1 MPAVLFF
8 SIEIAMTM
16 TEQLNALG
24 SILAQGSLHSLFQ
37 PIICL
42 SERRILGYEALSR
55 GPSNSPLHSPVA
67 LFSVASHAGRLS
79 ELEIACRESAC
90 RRFSEQKLP
99 GKLFLNISPES
110 LMETAHQPGRTL
122 QLLRDFGIPP
132 SQVVIELTEQTPTD
146 DFDLLQTA
154 LHHYRDMGFAI
165 ALDDLGA
172 GYSSLRLWSELRPDY
187 VKIDRHFIDG
197 IHQDALKREFVG
209 SILQIARASRA
220 QVIAE
225 GIELP
230 EELAVLTEMGVDL
243 VQGYLLCRPQEQ
255 PPQEARLMLPKQDN
269 ANLALSEE
277 GSDLSALL
285 NEQPAVDQDT
295 ATALVLESFRR
306 QANLNSLAVLDGRGH
321 PVGIVHRHSLSDAL
335 LKPFATDLF
344 ARKPISRLMSDDFLA
359 VELSQSLQQ
368 VSRLLTS
375 RARQRIEEDF
385 IITLNGDYLG
395 LGRVIDVLKL
405 ITELKIQQ
413 ARYANPLT
421 LLPGNVPIQ
430 QCLTR
435 LLQQRRESVICYVD
449 IDSFKPFNDIYGYGR
464 GDEVLLCLA
473 QCLNDRVDP
482 SRDFVGHIGGDDFFT
497 GAGPAG
503 LAQAAQP
510 VIGRFPHP
518 MPALLSH
525 RTHRRRLLRGVE
537 PPGRA
542 PGVRL
547 VVAVDRCGAFV
558 STGLWTTGC
567 QPVGGAGLTGQAPR
581 QGCGRLQHSCHRQH
595 GQRAAAALSLGGFRV
610 LVFEHSHHFRGMPGC
625 RRHTIGWPTET
636 PQALH
641 TLKEAGTRQAA
652 GALADDQR
660 AAQWL
665 LGLGVQC
672 GQVFKGRGQRLHR
685 RRGELQALQQRAVG
699 QQMALA
705 ARLVQFVE

>member
-1 MPAVLFF
+1 
-8 SIEIAMTM
+8 MTT
-16 TEQLNALG
+16 TEQLSALS
-24 SILAQGSLHSLFQ
+24 SILTQSGLHSLFQ
-37 PIICL
+37 PIISL

-67 LFSVASHAGRLS
+67 LFAVARQAGRLN

-90 RRFSEQKLP
+90 RRFNEQQLP
-99 GKLFLNISPES
+99 GLLFLNVSPES
-110 LMETAHQPGRTL
+110 LLEAAHQPGRTL
-122 QLLRDFGIPP
+122 QLLQDFGIPP

-146 DFDLLQTA
+146 DFQLLQTA
-154 LHHYRDMGFAI
+154 LHHYRAMGFSI

-209 SILQIARASRA
+209 SILQIAKASRA

-230 EELAVLTEMGVDL
+230 EELTVLTEMGVDL
-243 VQGYLLCRPQEQ
+243 VQGYLLCRPQEH
-255 PPQEARLMLPKQDN
+255 PPRDARALMPRQDST
-269 ANLALSEE
+269 AVVLSED

-285 NEQPAVDQDT
+285 NEQPAVNRDTPT
-295 ATALVLESFRR
+295 ATVLEAFRR
-306 QANLNSLAVLDGRGH
+306 QANLNSLAVVDEQGQ
-321 PVGIVHRHSLSDAL
+321 PCGIVHRHSLSDAL

-368 VSRLLTS
+368 VSRLITS

-385 IITLNGDYLG
+385 IITLNGGYLG

-435 LLQQRRESVICYVD
+435 LLQQQRESVICYVD

-473 QCLNDRVDP
+473 QCLNDRIDP
-482 SRDFVGHIGGDDFFT
+482 SRDFVGHIGGDDFLLVLGPEDWRKRLNQLLDDFQSQCRRFYRSEHLE
-497 GAGPAG
+497 AGCFIAPNRQG
-503 LAQAAQP
+503 VRQE
-510 VIGRFPHP
+510 F
-518 MPALLSH
+518 ALLS
-525 RTHRRRLLRGVE
+525 LSIGVVHLHPQACAQLDASQLAE
-537 PPGRA
+537 MASQAKHHAKNVQGYS
-542 PGVRL
+542 VHVIDSL
-547 VVAVDRCGAFV
+547 AVQGHEGAW
-558 STGLWTTGC
+558 LI
-567 QPVGGAGLTGQAPR
+567 
-581 QGCGRLQHSCHRQH
+581 
-595 GQRAAAALSLGGFRV
+595 GQR
-610 LVFEHSHHFRGMPGC
+610 
-625 RRHTIGWPTET
+625 
-636 PQALH
+636 
-641 TLKEAGTRQAA
+641 
-652 GALADDQR
+652 
-660 AAQWL
+660 
-665 LGLGVQC
+665 
-672 GQVFKGRGQRLHR
+672 
-685 RRGELQALQQRAVG
+685 
-699 QQMALA
+699 
-705 ARLVQFVE
+705 

>member
-1 MPAVLFF
+1 
-8 SIEIAMTM
+8 MTT
-16 TEQLNALG
+16 TEQLSALS
-24 SILAQGSLHSLFQ
+24 SILTQSGLHSLFQ

-55 GPSNSPLHSPVA
+55 GPSNSPLHSPIA
-67 LFSVASHAGRLS
+67 LFAVARQAGRLS

-90 RRFSEQKLP
+90 RRFNEQQLP
-99 GKLFLNISPES
+99 GKLFLNVSPES
-110 LMETAHQPGRTL
+110 LLEAAHQPGRTL
-122 QLLRDFGIPP
+122 QLLDDFGIPP

-146 DFDLLQTA
+146 DFELLQTA
-154 LHHYRDMGFAI
+154 LHHYRAMGFSI

-209 SILQIARASRA
+209 SILQIAKASRA

-243 VQGYLLCRPQEQ
+243 VQGYLLCRPQEH
-255 PPQEARLMLPKQDN
+255 PPRDARPLMPRQDN
-269 ANLALSEE
+269 TAVVLNDE

-285 NEQPAVDQDT
+285 NDQPAVTRDTPT
-295 ATALVLESFRR
+295 ATVLEAFRR
-306 QANLNSLAVLDGRGH
+306 QANLNSLAVLDEHGQ
-321 PVGIVHRHSLSDAL
+321 PCGIVHRHSLSDAL

-344 ARKPISRLMSDDFLA
+344 ARKPISRLMNDDFLA
-359 VELSQSLQQ
+359 VEVSQSLQQ
-368 VSRLLTS
+368 VSRLITS

-385 IITLNGDYLG
+385 IITLNGGYLG

-435 LLQQRRESVICYVD
+435 LLQQQRESMICYVD

-482 SRDFVGHIGGDDFFT
+482 SRDFVGHIGGDDFLLVLGPEDWRKRLNQLLEDFQSQCRRFYRSEHLE
-497 GAGPAG
+497 AGCFIAPNRQG
-503 LAQAAQP
+503 LCQE
-510 VIGRFPHP
+510 FP
-518 MPALLSH
+518 LLS
-525 RTHRRRLLRGVE
+525 LSIGV
-537 PPGRA
+537 
-542 PGVRL
+542 VHL
-547 VVAVDRCGAFV
+547 
-558 STGLWTTGC
+558 
-567 QPVGGAGLTGQAPR
+567 
-581 QGCGRLQHSCHRQH
+581 H
-595 GQRAAAALSLGGFRV
+595 
-610 LVFEHSHHFRGMPGC
+610 
-625 RRHTIGWPTET
+625 
-636 PQALH
+636 PQ
-641 TLKEAGTRQAA
+641 
-652 GALADDQR
+652 
-660 AAQWL
+660 
-665 LGLGVQC
+665 VC
-672 GQVFKGRGQRLHR
+672 GQLDASQLAEMASQAKHHAKNVQGYSVHLIDSLAVSEKEDVLLAGHR
-685 RRGELQALQQRAVG
+685 
-699 QQMALA
+699 
-705 ARLVQFVE
+705 